1 MKNKF
6 IKSSIILIIGGFLTK
21 LLGMLIKITIV
32 RNIKEEGL
40 GLYMLILPTFMLFIN
55 ISQFGFPLS
64 LSKLVSED
72 NKSNKKLYL
81 SIFPILILINIL
93 LILIIIVF
101 APFISNNLLHNNN
114 TYLSIIS
121 ISLVIPFTS
130 ISSICRSYFF
140 GKNKMFPHI
149 ISNITEDIVRLF
161 IISFGIKKV
170 IPLGLPIVTTFLVL
184 SNIISEISSTLV
196 LLFFL
201 PKNIT
206 LKKSDFIPNRGY
218 IKDNLQIAIPTT
230 TSRLIGSFTYFL
242 EPIILTST
250 LLKVGYKKSYIL
262 KEYGILTGTVI
273 PLILLPSFFTSS
285 ISQALLPTITKEYQK
300 RNKKNIK
307 KTLTLAIILSLGI
320 STLATITLVNCPSL
334 LLEKIYHTKEGV
346 NYIKILA
353 PICILQYIEY
363 PLSITL
369 DAFGKTK
376 ENLKIS
382 IINLIIR
389 TFLLYLFSL
398 LKIGIYSLIL
408 TISINIII
416 TSTYLIKKVRKHLKN
431 L

>member
-81 SIFPILILINIL
+81 SIFPILILINIV

-307 KTLTLAIILSLGI
+307 NTLTLAIILSLGI